1 MIKILLKILITLAIV
16 VALMTACR
24 LNFDYL
30 AQIALIDYIAYSG
43 IVSLLIAIAVF
54 NGDHPINQHFL
65 SMMVHRELVSREN
78 DTKDTMNKISATLAI
93 GTVGVILVATSGVMA
108 WLS

>member
-24 LNFDYL
+24 LKFDYL
-30 AQIALIDYIAYSG
+30 AQIALIDYITYSG
-43 IVSLLIAIAVF
+43 VVSLLIAVAVF
-54 NGDHPINQHFL
+54 DGNHPINQHFL
-65 SMMVHRELVSREN
+65 SMMVHRELVAKEN
-78 DTKDTMNKISATLAI
+78 DTKDDMNIISATLAL
-93 GTVGVILVATSGVMA
+93 GAVGVILVATSGVMA